1 MNISIFHN
9 MTSKQ
14 PSVGSLDG
22 IANLMRNDQKL
33 AAFTQSYRQTGN
45 KTFKSE
51 CPLFAVACRFEGGK
65 GKENIK
71 GLTGL
76 SLVDF
81 DHIVP
86 HTDEKFKSHTD
97 INIRSHT
104 DSTDH
109 TDTAT
114 MHTNSPISSEGAK
127 SVRSVRSVC
136 QGDMDAVRSVC
147 KNTPESLAE
156 MKAKIIADPH
166 TLMCYTTISGNGL
179 RVIFKYEL
187 PPTDVFKLHT
197 DKKFKSHTDSTD
209 FTDVDLYICE
219 NITSAKTDEKSVRSV
234 RSVCQ
239 KDMDAVSTYYQQAFY
254 AGNAYYEKLLGMKA
268 DMQCKNLTR
277 LSGLAHDP
285 EVFLRP
291 ESEVVPF
298 TAEEITTAS
307 AAYAQQSKED
317 KQMQRIQTYFDTL
330 IAPQL
335 AKANIVFQSG
345 SHNEYVMRVGYRLAE
360 RRFSKKVAIRWAVR
374 QFGADYPDT
383 EQVINSCYANASPHG
398 NSGGGSGGGRGD
410 TKTAS
415 VEEIKSFLDG
425 HVSLRFNEITSRVE
439 YLSHTDERFKSHTDI
454 NIRSHTD
461 STDHTD
467 TATMHTNSPISSEG
481 AKSVRSVRSVCQ
493 GDCENITPAKVDEK
507 SVKSVRS
514 VCKKETPV
522 WIPVNDRIINSLW
535 SQMSAITRVNIQ
547 DMYRVI
553 ESDYVPIFNPF
564 TEYLNALEK
573 RSHAED
579 NFMPHTDLT
588 NFTDAAPHI
597 HENIPPVTT
606 DAKSVSSVRSVC
618 QEKDYI
624 RELAA
629 TVRVKGGEQEQ
640 MLWYRYLR
648 KWLVAMVASWLSDDV
663 VNNVILVLIG
673 EQGAYKTT
681 WFNYLLPPELK
692 QYFYTKTNANRMSKD
707 DLLTLAQYALVCCE
721 ELDTM
726 RPAELNQLKA
736 TVTMPSIDERA
747 AYAHYHEHRKHIA
760 SFCGTGNNTQFLSDP
775 TGNRRWLPFE
785 VESIVSPR
793 DHPFHYEG
801 IYSQALAL
809 YQSGFQYWFTK
820 EEIQELN
827 RHNRQFETP
836 RLEHELVDLY
846 FRKPTDSELG
856 EFMSVARAL
865 QIISNGI
872 SQKLSAVNVG
882 RAFSDL
888 GFKRVRTC
896 SSRGFIVVCRT
907 AEEIKAY
914 QHRLSA
920 DAQPDTADDLP
931 C

>member
-1 MNISIFHN
+1 MNVSIFQN
-9 MTSKQ
+9 MTCKQ

-33 AAFTQSYRQTGN
+33 AAFTQSYRQTGS

-51 CPLFAVACRFEGGK
+51 CPLFAVACLFEGGK
-65 GKENIK
+65 GKENVT

-81 DHIVP
+81 DHILP
-86 HTDEKFKSHTD
+86 TDDTD
-97 INIRSHT
+97 NT
-104 DSTDH
+104 DL
-109 TDTAT
+109 
-114 MHTNSPISSEGAK
+114 
-127 SVRSVRSVC
+127 
-136 QGDMDAVRSVC
+136 
-147 KNTPESLAE
+147 SLTLHE

-166 TLMCYTTISGNGL
+166 TLMCYTTISGEGL
-179 RVIFKYEL
+179 RVIFKYEGL
-187 PPTDVFKLHT
+187 PQITQIGT
-197 DKKFKSHTDSTD
+197 DKVSDETTGQLRAVASQQQNLCTSVQSVGENKYPSARVID
-209 FTDVDLYICE
+209 FQSV
-219 NITSAKTDEKSVRSV
+219 SA
-234 RSVCQ
+234 
-239 KDMDAVSTYYQQAFY
+239 YYQQAFY
-254 AGNAYYEKLLGMKA
+254 AGNAYYEKLLGCKA

-291 ESEVVPF
+291 ESEVIPF
-298 TAEEITTAS
+298 TAEEISTAS
-307 AAYAQQSKED
+307 AVYAQQSKED

-398 NSGGGSGGGRGD
+398 NSGGGSGGGGRGD

-439 YLSHTDERFKSHTDI
+439 YAI
-454 NIRSHTD
+454 
-461 STDHTD
+461 STDDKSLPQITQINTD
-467 TATMHTNSPISSEG
+467 RVS
-481 AKSVRSVRSVCQ
+481 
-493 GDCENITPAKVDEK
+493 CETLPQ
-507 SVKSVRS
+507 
-514 VCKKETPV
+514 V
-522 WIPVNDRIINSLW
+522 WTPVNDRIVNSLW

-564 TEYLNALEK
+564 TEYLNGLPQITQI
-573 RSHAED
+573 STD
-579 NFMPHTDLT
+579 NVSAQTEAYKDVASQQQNLC
-588 NFTDAAPHI
+588 
-597 HENIPPVTT
+597 
-606 DAKSVSSVRSVC
+606 KSVQSVGEQNKSTSVG
-618 QEKDYI
+618 ERDYI

-640 MLWYRYLR
+640 ILWYHYLK

-793 DHPFHYEG
+793 DHPFLYEG

-827 RHNRQFETP
+827 RHNKQFETP

-888 GFKRVRTC
+888 GFKRVRTN
-896 SSRGFIVVCRT
+896 SSRGFIVVCRS

>member
-1 MNISIFHN
+1 MNLSIFQN
-9 MTSKQ
+9 MTSKLPQ
-14 PSVGSLDG
+14 PGSLEG
-22 IANLMRNDQKL
+22 VANLIRSDEKL
-33 AAFTQSYRQTGN
+33 KVFTESYRQTGS
-45 KTFKSE
+45 KSFKSE
-51 CPLFAVACRFEGGK
+51 AQLFSVACLFEGGK
-65 GKENIK
+65 GRGNVRQ
-71 GLTGL
+71 LTRL

-81 DHIVP
+81 DHIMP
-86 HTDEKFKSHTD
+86 
-97 INIRSHT
+97 HT
-104 DSTDH
+104 DSTD
-109 TDTAT
+109 A
-114 MHTNSPISSEGAK
+114 AK
-127 SVRSVRSVC
+127 I
-136 QGDMDAVRSVC
+136 
-147 KNTPESLAE
+147 LAK

-166 TLMCYTTISGNGL
+166 TLMSYITMSGNGL
-179 RVIFKYEL
+179 RVIFTYDIAPEFTGIPKDADE
-187 PPTDVFKLHT
+187 V
-197 DKKFKSHTDSTD
+197 KKF
-209 FTDVDLYICE
+209 E
-219 NITSAKTDEKSVRSV
+219 
-234 RSVCQ
+234 
-239 KDMDAVSTYYQQAFY
+239 TYYQQAFY
-254 AGNAYYEKLLGMKA
+254 AGNAYYEKLLGCKA

-298 TAEEITTAS
+298 AAEEITTA
-307 AAYAQQSKED
+307 AASYAKQSKEN

-330 IAPQL
+330 VAPQL

-360 RRFSKKVAIRWAVR
+360 RRFSKKIAVRWAMEK
-374 QFGADYPDT
+374 FGKDYPDT
-383 EQVINSCYANASPHG
+383 EQVVNSCFDNASPHG
-398 NSGGGSGGGRGD
+398 KQGGGGGRGRAD
-410 TKTAS
+410 TKTAT
-415 VEEIKSFLDG
+415 VEDIKSFLDG
-425 HVSLRFNEITSRVE
+425 HVSLRFNEITARVE
-439 YLSHTDERFKSHTDI
+439 YESPTDNTDEHRF
-454 NIRSHTD
+454 
-461 STDHTD
+461 
-467 TATMHTNSPISSEG
+467 M
-481 AKSVRSVRSVCQ
+481 
-493 GDCENITPAKVDEK
+493 
-507 SVKSVRS
+507 
-514 VCKKETPV
+514 
-522 WIPVNDRIINSLW
+522 PVNDRVVNSLW

-553 ESDYVPIFNPF
+553 ESDYVPMFNPF
-564 TEYLNALEK
+564 TEYLNNLC
-573 RSHAED
+573 
-579 NFMPHTDLT
+579 
-588 NFTDAAPHI
+588 
-597 HENIPPVTT
+597 
-606 DAKSVSSVRSVC
+606 KSVQSVGEQNKSPSVGGR
-618 QEKDYI
+618 DYI
-624 RELAA
+624 RELAQ

-640 MLWYRYLR
+640 ILWYHYLR
-648 KWLVAMVASWLSDDV
+648 KWLVGMVASWLSDDV

-673 EQGAYKTT
+673 EQGSFKTT
-681 WFNYLLPPELK
+681 WFNYLLPPPLK

-736 TVTMPSIDERA
+736 AVTMPSIDERA

-793 DHPFHYEG
+793 EHPFDYEG

-809 YQSGFQYWFTK
+809 YKGGFQYWFTK

-846 FRKPTDSELG
+846 FRKPTGAELG

-865 QIISNGI
+865 QVVSNGI

-907 AEEIKAY
+907 AEDIKAY

-931 C
+931 F